1 METGRWTP
9 ALLLSLTFLLG
20 LSLGYITRDTVFSD
34 DPRRDPRPG
43 RDARPEFGAG
53 MSGTPGPGG
62 LRSPQLVDRMADTLE
77 LTEVQREELDR
88 ILEDNRLKMMALRRG
103 VQPRQRAISDSAR
116 KAVEALLT
124 QEQMRRLN
132 ELRGDMRMRPPRG
145 GQRGGGPR
153 RQPF

>member
-34 DPRRDPRPG
+34 DPRRDP
-43 RDARPEFGAG
+43 RPEFGAG

-88 ILEDNRLKMMALRRG
+88 ILEDNRQKMMALKRG

>member
-9 ALLLSLTFLLG
+9 ILLLSLTFLLG
-20 LSLGYITRDTVFSD
+20 LSLGYITRDTVRYD
-34 DPRRDPRPG
+34 DPRSGPRQ
-43 RDARPEFGAG
+43 EFGPG
-53 MSGTPGPGG
+53 MRGTPGPGS
-62 LRSPQLVDRMADTLE
+62 LLVPELMERMANTLE
-77 LTEVQREELDR
+77 LTEDQRMDLDR
-88 ILEDNRLKMMALRRG
+88 ILEENRQKMMALRRG
-103 VQPRQRAISDSAR
+103 VQPRQRAISDSTR

-132 ELRGDMRMRPPRG
+132 EFRRNMRSRPLRG